1 MANDLDEVLA
11 LAQKK
16 KTPAQSRKILI
27 EAGIFSSAGKLA
39 DHYKAKPKAGATH
52 KATAQAKAGA
62 THKATAQA
70 NAPAKPKAAA
80 KSNAAAART
89 KASASKAAKKIE
101 A

>member
-52 KATAQAKAGA
+52 KATS
-62 THKATAQA
+62 QA

-80 KSNAAAART
+80 KSKAAAART

>member
-1 MANDLDEVLA
+1 MANDLDEILA

-39 DHYKAKPKAGATH
+39 DHYKAKPKAGVGRKAAT
-52 KATAQAKAGA
+52 K
-62 THKATAQA
+62 
-70 NAPAKPKAAA
+70 AKPPVKLKAAA
-80 KSNAAAART
+80 KPTAGAARS
-89 KASASKAAKKIE
+89 KAAASKAAKKID

>member
-39 DHYKAKPKAGATH
+39 DHYKAKPKAV
-52 KATAQAKAGA
+52 A

-80 KSNAAAART
+80 KSKTAATQT

>member
-52 KATAQAKAGA
+52 KATAQA
-62 THKATAQA
+62 T
-70 NAPAKPKAAA
+70 APAKPKAAA
-80 KSNAAAART
+80 KSKAAAART